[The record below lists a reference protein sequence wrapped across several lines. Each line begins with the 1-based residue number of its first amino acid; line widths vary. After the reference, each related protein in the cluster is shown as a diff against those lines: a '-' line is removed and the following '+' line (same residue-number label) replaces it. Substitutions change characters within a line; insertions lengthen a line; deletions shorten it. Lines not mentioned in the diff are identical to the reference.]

1 MADADSDR
9 SLRKR
14 SPAAIASSPTARTPR
29 PAPHTPPKTTAR
41 SAKRALALAALA
53 LSLSAYLAYSRLNLD
68 PRAPLG
74 QDAVRTY
81 ALCSREGARIYTLD
95 PARPRAQCLV
105 VHQSTFTSTG
115 SLDHVLSHWHLTTPG
130 TPFVR
135 FLRPGQIVVPGLSDS
150 HSHVLEY
157 GATKQMPL
165 EGTATVAETVARV
178 RAYIQADPDILADK
192 SKFVEGWGWDHTK
205 WLLEEWPTYQALE
218 ADPVVAGRPVVLQS
232 KDGHA
237 LWVSS
242 AVLHSI
248 NIPHKVDGG
257 VIVRDSSGKPTG
269 VFLDNAQDLVVR
281 PEPTYKQLQKRFAA
295 TVRDA
300 HAYGL
305 TSVHDAGFNPISLD
319 FFRRYASSL
328 SPPFP
333 HPLNHLPAH
342 SEAQSTTLPLRVYGM
357 KYFDETAAYWGDS
370 VEKIVRAGN
379 NRLSVRSVKIFAD
392 GALRSGGAALYE
404 PYHDNPETRGF
415 MRIAPETLNEVI
427 PKFMKDGWQVNV
439 HAIGDRANG
448 LVLDAFQAALAEANV
463 TALRPRLE
471 HAQILAKK
479 DMARFGDLGVIA
491 SVQPTH
497 AISDMW
503 FAEDRLG
510 PERVKGLYAFRSIID
525 HGARIT
531 LGSDFP
537 VEDMNPLAGF
547 YAAITRVAPDGTSPH
562 GPGGWFPEQR
572 MTREEALKGMT
583 LDPAYASFTDDI
595 LGSIVPGKLADF
607 VVLSDDIMTI
617 PAPDVLTTRVAATVI
632 DGLPVYGAL

>member
-1 MADADSDR
+1 MPPSDDSH
-9 SLRKR
+9 LRKR
-14 SPAAIASSPTARTPR
+14 ATPEKASQSDDNSPPARPQPASH
-29 PAPHTPPKTTAR
+29 APSKSSGR
-41 SAKRALALAALA
+41 VSKVLLGLVSLA
-53 LSLSAYLAYSRLNLD
+53 LSSYFAYTRLSSWGELD
-68 PRAPLG
+68 PLSES
-74 QDAVRTY
+74 Y
-81 ALCSREGARIYTLD
+81 ALCSREGEQIYTLD
-95 PARPRAQCLV
+95 AQNPRVQCLV
-105 VHQSTFTSTG
+105 VHGSKFTSIG
-115 SLDHVLSHWHLTTPG
+115 SLDQVLSSWRETTPG
-130 TPFVR
+130 QPHVR
-135 FLRPGQIVVPGLSDS
+135 FLKPGQIVVPGLSDS
-150 HSHVLEY
+150 HAHVLEY

-165 EGTATVAETVARV
+165 EGTTSVAETVERV
-178 RAYIQADPDILADK
+178 RAYIEADPDIFEDK
-192 SKFVEGWGWDHTK
+192 TKFVEGWGWDHTK
-205 WLLEEWPTYQALE
+205 WLLEEWPTYHALE

-237 LWVSS
+237 LWVSL
-242 AVLHSI
+242 AVLESLKSL
-248 NIPHKVDGG
+248 PDEVEGG
-257 VIVRDSSGKPTG
+257 VIVRDSFGKPTG
-269 VFLDNAQDLVVR
+269 VFLDNAQDLVIR

-295 TVRDA
+295 TVKDA
-300 HAYGL
+300 HAVGL
-305 TSVHDAGFNPISLD
+305 TAVHDAGFNPMSLE
-319 FFRRYASSL
+319 FFRR
-328 SPPFP
+328 
-333 HPLNHLPAH
+333 
-342 SEAQSTTLPLRVYGM
+342 EAQSTTLPIRIYGM
-357 KYFDETAAYWGDS
+357 KYFDETAGYWGDS
-370 VEKIVRAGN
+370 FEKIFRAGN
-379 NRLSVRSVKIFAD
+379 DRLSVRSVKIFAD

-448 LVLDAFQAALAEANV
+448 VVLDAFEAALSKANV

-471 HAQILAKK
+471 HAQILAQK

-547 YAAITRVAPDGTSPH
+547 YAAITRVSPDGTSPH

-583 LDPAYASFTDDI
+583 LDPAYASFTEDI
-595 LGSIVPGKLADF
+595 LGSITPGKLADF
-607 VVLSDDIMTI
+607 VVLSQDIMTV
-617 PAPDVLTTRVAATVI
+617 PANNVLSTRVIATVM
-632 DGLPVYGAL
+632 DGKPVYGAV

>member
-1 MADADSDR
+1 MPTPPSDDSH
-9 SLRKR
+9 LRKR
-14 SPAAIASSPTARTPR
+14 TPSEKPPSSRNAPATPTTPAQSPSHGVPNPSTRTSKLLVALISLALTSYFAYNKLGNIVQPSSPSEP
-29 PAPHTPPKTTAR
+29 
-41 SAKRALALAALA
+41 
-53 LSLSAYLAYSRLNLD
+53 
-68 PRAPLG
+68 
-74 QDAVRTY
+74 Y
-81 ALCSREGARIYTLD
+81 ALCSREGAHIYTLD
-95 PARPRAQCLV
+95 AKNPRVQCLV
-105 VHQSTFTSTG
+105 VNGSKFMSSG
-115 SLDHVLSHWHLTTPG
+115 SLDQVLSHWHETTPG
-130 TPFVR
+130 QPHVR
-135 FLRPGQIVVPGLSDS
+135 FLKPGQIVVPGLSDS
-150 HSHVLEY
+150 HAHVLEY

-165 EGTATVAETVARV
+165 EGTKSIAETVGRV
-178 RAYIQADPDILADK
+178 RAYIEADPDILEDK
-192 SKFVEGWGWDHTK
+192 TKYVEGWGWDHTK
-205 WLLEEWPTYQALE
+205 WLLEEWPTYNALE
-218 ADPVVAGRPVVLQS
+218 ADPIVAGRPVVLQS

-237 LWVSS
+237 LWVSLT
-242 AVLHSI
+242 VLQAME
-248 NIPHKVDGG
+248 PLPDEVEGG
-257 VIVRDSSGKPTG
+257 VIVRDSFGKPTG
-269 VFLDNAQDLVVR
+269 VFLDNAQDLVIR

-295 TVRDA
+295 TVKDA
-300 HAYGL
+300 HSLGL
-305 TSVHDAGFNPISLD
+305 TAVHDAGFNPMSLE
-319 FFRRYASSL
+319 FFRR
-328 SPPFP
+328 
-333 HPLNHLPAH
+333 
-342 SEAQSTTLPLRVYGM
+342 EAQSSTLPIRVYGM

-370 VEKIVRAGN
+370 FDKIIRAGN

-404 PYHDNPETRGF
+404 PYTDNPETRGF
-415 MRIAPETLNEVI
+415 MRIAPEMLNEVI

-448 LVLDAFQAALAEANV
+448 VVLDAFEAALAKANV

-471 HAQILAKK
+471 HAQILAQR

-547 YAAITRVAPDGTSPH
+547 YAAITRVSPDGTSPH

-583 LDPAYASFTDDI
+583 LDPAYASFTEDI
-595 LGSIVPGKLADF
+595 LGSITPGKFADF
-607 VVLSDDIMTI
+607 VVLSQDIMTI
-617 PAPDVLTTRVAATVI
+617 PASDVLSTRVVATVM
-632 DGLPVYGAL
+632 DGKPVYGAI

>member
-1 MADADSDR
+1 MPPSQDPP
-9 SLRKR
+9 LRKR
-14 SPAAIASSPTARTPR
+14 ASPEKSTSPVRRTPAPTMASSHAQSRPTT
-29 PAPHTPPKTTAR
+29 HT
-41 SAKRALALAALA
+41 AKVLLGLVS
-53 LSLSAYLAYSRLNLD
+53 LSLSYYLYHTFVPSRS
-68 PRAPLG
+68 PTTPLA
-74 QDAVRTY
+74 DSY
-81 ALCSREGARIYTLD
+81 ALCSREGARQIYTVD
-95 PARPRAQCLV
+95 PENPRPECFLV
-105 VHQSTFTSTG
+105 HRDKFLFSG
-115 SLDHVLSHWHLTTPG
+115 SLDRVHARWREISSDRLQ
-130 TPFVR
+130 VR
-135 FLRPGQIVVPGLSDS
+135 YLDRGQVAVPGLSDS

-165 EGTATVAETVARV
+165 EGTASIAETVERV
-178 RAYIQADPDILADK
+178 KAYILADPDILDDK
-192 SKFVEGWGWDHTK
+192 TKFVEGWGWDHTK
-205 WLLEEWPTYQALE
+205 WLLEEWPTYHALE
-218 ADPVVAGRPVVLQS
+218 ADPIVAGRPVALQS

-242 AVLHSI
+242 AVLKSI
-248 NIPHKVDGG
+248 EPLPEEVEGG
-257 VIVRDSSGKPTG
+257 VIVRDSFGKPTG

-295 TVRDA
+295 TVKDA
-300 HAYGL
+300 HRLGL
-305 TSVHDAGFNPISLD
+305 TSVHDAGFNPISLA
-319 FFRRYASSL
+319 FFRR
-328 SPPFP
+328 
-333 HPLNHLPAH
+333 
-342 SEAQSTTLPLRVYGM
+342 EAQSGQLPIRVYGM

-370 VEKIVRAGN
+370 FEKIILAGN

-404 PYHDNPETRGF
+404 PYADNPETRGF

-448 LVLDAFQAALAEANV
+448 VVLDAFEAALAQANV

-510 PERVKGLYAFRSIID
+510 PERVKGLYAFRSVID

-547 YAAITRVAPDGTSPH
+547 YAAITRVSPDGTSPH

-572 MTREEALKGMT
+572 MTRDEALKGMT
-583 LDPAYASFTDDI
+583 SDPAYASFTDDI
-595 LGSIVPGKLADF
+595 LGSIAPGKLADF
-607 VVLSDDIMTI
+607 VVLSQDIMTI
-617 PAPDVLTTRVAATVI
+617 APRKVLGTHVVATVI
-632 DGLPVYGAL
+632 DGRPVYGAI